1 MALATPK
8 NVDIGSTLTGPKDS
22 GPVNGPSGTAGVAPG
37 FNQGRISGMLDFQN
51 QMDANKMEN
60 PLNSAL
66 SGNLVGTTD
75 TGGSD
80 ANAPASFQGITV
92 EPPHLPPGAV
102 PAANEQP

>member
-1 MALATPK
+1 MATEI
-8 NVDIGSTLTGPKDS
+8 NSTLTGPKDS
-22 GPVNGPSGTAGVAPG
+22 GPGGPSGVTPG
-37 FNQGRISGMLDFQN
+37 FNQGRISGMLPFQE
-51 QMDANKMEN
+51 QGDSNKMEN
-60 PLNSAL
+60 PLNSGI
-66 SGNLVGTTD
+66 SGNLAGTTD